1 MQIGCGGFAW
11 VIVQLNSVRDI
22 RKQSNDHGNEEIV
35 KVQEA
40 FENLGNWEE
49 ENIEDS
55 SLWI

>member
-1 MQIGCGGFAW
+1 MQIGCGGFAR

-55 SLWI
+55 SL